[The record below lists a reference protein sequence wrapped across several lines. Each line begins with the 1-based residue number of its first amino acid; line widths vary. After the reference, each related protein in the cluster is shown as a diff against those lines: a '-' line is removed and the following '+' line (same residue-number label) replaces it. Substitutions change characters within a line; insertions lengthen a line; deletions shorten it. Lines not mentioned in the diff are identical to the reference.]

1 MQYVNQLTEVT
12 PDLSLKVAMGS
23 EMYINRLKRPMISSI
38 RDLDLA
44 ATAQGTWGWLTPTKQ
59 ESQLVSFP
67 CPGIRI
73 GHLSCALAVRLCL
86 SRNFAYK
93 AADIFGLLWEP
104 KISDYLRLAASLSAD
119 VD

>member
-1 MQYVNQLTEVT
+1 MVRGSFRMQYVNQLTEVT
-12 PDLSLKVAMGS
+12 PDLSPKVAMGS

-67 CPGIRI
+67 CPGIHQMSH
-73 GHLSCALAVRLCL
+73 GMQDSKTVEL
-86 SRNFAYK
+86 F
-93 AADIFGLLWEP
+93 
-104 KISDYLRLAASLSAD
+104 
-119 VD
+119 